1 MVDVK
6 FLGNIFGWVGMAL
19 GIYFFISPAVPFY
32 NLIKGKINYTDA
44 PGLLLV
50 FTFINEILWLAY
62 GLLVDKPQIY
72 YTNGIGGGF
81 TVIFITIFLSYY
93 SKEKI
98 YLTAIFLILL
108 VIIMATISYL
118 GYFMIYYEYVGY
130 AANAFNVGMYAATGE
145 KIYRVFKTKNYKLMP
160 IYSIIGAFLCTA
172 CWIIYGTIEPE
183 KPDINVL
190 IPNGLGLLFAIIQL
204 IVYFYF
210 YCTTKK
216 EKKNLRTETDDD
228 KLI

>member
-1 MVDVK
+1 MVDVIL
-6 FLGNIFGWVGMAL
+6 LGNIFGWIGMAL

-50 FTFINEILWLAY
+50 FTFINEILWLIY
-62 GLLVDKPQIY
+62 GLLVNKPQIY

-160 IYSIIGAFLCTA
+160 IYSIIGAFLCTT
-172 CWIIYGTIEPE
+172 CWIIYGAID
-183 KPDINVL
+183 PDINVL
-190 IPNGLGLLFAIIQL
+190 IPNGLGLLFANIQL

-210 YCTTKK
+210 YCSTKK

>member
-1 MVDVK
+1 MEDVK
-6 FLGNIFGWVGMAL
+6 LLGNIFGWVGMAL

-50 FTFINEILWLAY
+50 FTFINEILWLIY

-130 AANAFNVGMYAATGE
+130 GATVFNVGMYAATGE

-160 IYSIIGAFLCTA
+160 IFSIIGAFLCTG
-172 CWIIYGTIEPE
+172 CWIIYGTIIYE
-183 KPDINVL
+183 INVL
-190 IPNGLGLLFAIIQL
+190 IPNGLGMLFAIIQL

-210 YCTTKK
+210 YCSTKK

>member
-1 MVDVK
+1 MVNVEL
-6 FLGNIFGWVGMAL
+6 LGDIFGWVGMAL

-50 FTFINEILWLAY
+50 FTFINEILWLIY

-160 IYSIIGAFLCTA
+160 IYSIIGAFLCTG
-172 CWIIYGTIEPE
+172 CWIIYGTIIYE
-183 KPDINVL
+183 INVL
-190 IPNGLGLLFAIIQL
+190 IPNGLGMLFAIIQL

-210 YCTTKK
+210 YCSTKK

>member
-1 MVDVK
+1 
-6 FLGNIFGWVGMAL
+6 MAL
-19 GIYFFISPAVPFY
+19 GIYFFLSPAVPFY

-50 FTFINEILWLAY
+50 FTFINEILWVIY
-62 GLLVDKPQIY
+62 GLLLDKPQIY

-108 VIIMATISYL
+108 VITMCTISYL

-172 CWIIYGTIEPE
+172 CWIIYGAID
-183 KPDINVL
+183 PDINVL
-190 IPNGLGLLFAIIQL
+190 IPNGLGLLFANIQ
-204 IVYFYF
+204 
-210 YCTTKK
+210 
-216 EKKNLRTETDDD
+216 
-228 KLI
+228 

>member
-1 MVDVK
+1 MEDVK
-6 FLGNIFGWVGMAL
+6 LLGDIFGWVGMAL

-50 FTFINEILWLAY
+50 FTFINEILWLIY
-62 GLLVDKPQIY
+62 SLLVDKPQIY

-160 IYSIIGAFLCTA
+160 IYSIIGAFLCTG
-172 CWIIYGTIEPE
+172 CWIIYGTIDHDH
-183 KPDINVL
+183 DINVL
-190 IPNGLGLLFAIIQL
+190 IPNGLGMLFAIIQL

-210 YCTTKK
+210 YCSTKK

>member
-1 MVDVK
+1 
-6 FLGNIFGWVGMAL
+6 
-19 GIYFFISPAVPFY
+19 
-32 NLIKGKINYTDA
+32 
-44 PGLLLV
+44 
-50 FTFINEILWLAY
+50 
-62 GLLVDKPQIY
+62 
-72 YTNGIGGGF
+72 
-81 TVIFITIFLSYY
+81 
-93 SKEKI
+93 
-98 YLTAIFLILL
+98 
-108 VIIMATISYL
+108 
-118 GYFMIYYEYVGY
+118 
-130 AANAFNVGMYAATGE
+130 
-145 KIYRVFKTKNYKLMP
+145 MP